1 MARAQIDAGHSL
13 LCSQWRAA
21 VLLNL
26 LMGAVGGLDFGICG
40 CENGGVCLGT
50 KGTLFE
56 EDTIL
61 EEKFEQC
68 LCQAGW
74 RGYLCQEDEDE
85 CRSHPCVHGT
95 CQDALGIP
103 EYHCQ
108 CDGGFSGD
116 NCETNDDDC
125 ASFPCMHGG
134 SCLDGADTFMCVCA
148 VGHTGEMCEVSS
160 ALDPVW
166 RDVRGAYAIDP
177 GQHVLLNPVSR
188 VNVGIGLSKPREQLH
203 VRGDAGS
210 DSLTTSKLFVTTSAH
225 GQSLIPVTEED
236 IFSLNT
242 LLPK

>member
-1 MARAQIDAGHSL
+1 LEFAAARTVEFALEPRGLYSKRTQF
-13 LCSQWRAA
+13 WRRSSNSACA
-21 VLLNL
+21 RP
-26 LMGAVGGLDFGICG
+26 GG
-40 CENGGVCLGT
+40 
-50 KGTLFE
+50 
-56 EDTIL
+56 EDTSAKRMRTSVGAIHDAL
-61 EEKFEQC
+61 PIFPLARLLLSAWLHQ
-68 LCQAGW
+68 
-74 RGYLCQEDEDE
+74 RS
-85 CRSHPCVHGT
+85 SHPCVHGT